1 MALSTLGLGFIFTAR
16 DLASGAF
23 GRLSKSF
30 GDMEKRL
37 GLATNSMTNNLKRL
51 GLGLGAAAAGAGLL
65 AGAMAFA
72 KPAGDFTYEIAKV
85 GAISMATAED
95 MEVLRRAAIDA
106 GIATKFSPLE
116 AAQGLGEFASQGI
129 NATDAAKAL
138 VPALNLASAGNI
150 AVAESAQAMTSA
162 LKVFSIGVED
172 AGLATDKMLK
182 IANLTSLQARDL
194 SLALGTVGRGASA
207 TKQSLDEMLIA
218 MGLVKNTGVDAS
230 VAASSVSS
238 ALIFMGQNAQK
249 FSAIGVN
256 VADAAGEFRP
266 FIDVVQDTERALGNL
281 TATERVAKATKL
293 FGRFGLTAYSALST
307 QIAAGVKDAQGNLL
321 KGTAAVEHL
330 RKTMAGAAGTAEEFN
345 RRLLGT
351 FKGQAQILGGVFQT
365 LAIVIGEPFE
375 RAFAPIVSGIAKFV
389 EGLVRL
395 IERIPA
401 PIKEAAAKFVVFAG
415 AVLLTVGVVIALKAA
430 VAILLPFIAAA
441 MLALGGLALASIKFL
456 VIGGLLGG
464 MIYAVAKAF
473 GVSFG
478 DIADGASDA
487 FSKLGLFFDGVKQLF
502 GRGYFSG
509 AVLKELDKV
518 ENQGVQQFIVK
529 LYMAKYRLGLFVD
542 GVKAGFR
549 DMVATLGPAFAQLRM
564 AWAELSDALG
574 IGARKSTKAMD
585 GMMPAGQ
592 RVNEMGRSVGEGLGQ
607 LIGLFARL
615 AAGVIRAVTWIVEA
629 WDWFAKSADADA
641 EVLSRGIE
649 VLVNGYKY
657 LYDAASPWIDKLAVN
672 TSAQLDN
679 MARGFDV
686 LVDGIRSSITG
697 LQDLVIEAVRWLPEQ
712 MVPAQ
717 MRILRNRQFVLTSGE
732 RADRERLQAQPVQVQ
747 QAVSSITAEGPSG
760 WFDVSRNFSRVAD
773 AMEAAQAAGVPG
785 AGGGQQVVLSIDGVK
800 VGEVVN
806 NAQRGAAE
814 RAFDTVPVLP

>member
-30 GDMEKRL
+30 VDMERRL
-37 GLATNSMTNNLKRL
+37 GLATGSMTDNLKKL
-51 GLGLGAAAAGAGLL
+51 GVGFAAAAAGAGILV
-65 AGAMAFA
+65 GAMAFA
-72 KPAGDFTYEIAKV
+72 KPAGDFTYEMAKV
-85 GAISMATAED
+85 GAISMATASD
-95 MEVLRRAAIDA
+95 MDMLRRAAIDA

-129 NATDAAKAL
+129 SAADSAMAL

-150 AVAESAQAMTSA
+150 SVAESAQAMTSA
-162 LKVFSIGVED
+162 LKVFSIDV
-172 AGLATDKMLK
+172 AQSGLATDKLLK

-207 TKQSLDEMLIA
+207 TKQSLDEMLIS

-238 ALIFMGQNAQK
+238 ALLFVAQNAKQFK
-249 FSAIGVN
+249 SMGVN
-256 VADAAGEFRP
+256 VADAKGEFRP
-266 FIDVVQDTERALGNL
+266 FIDIVQDTERALGDL

-307 QIAAGVKDAQGNLL
+307 QIAAGVKDAEGNLL
-321 KGTAAVEHL
+321 RGTAAVEFL
-330 RKTMAGAAGTAEEFN
+330 RKSMAGAEGTAAEFN
-345 RRLLGT
+345 RRLLST
-351 FKGQAQILGGVFQT
+351 FKGQGQILTGVFQT

-375 RAFAPIVSGIAKFV
+375 RAFAPIVSGIAKFI
-389 EGLVRL
+389 EGLVRI

-401 PIKEAAAKFVVFAG
+401 PVKEAAARFAVFTG

-430 VAILLPFIAAA
+430 LAILLPFVAAA
-441 MLALGGLALASIKFL
+441 MLSLGGLALASVKFL

-464 MIYAVAKAF
+464 MIYTVAKAF
-473 GVSFG
+473 GFGFG
-478 DIADGASDA
+478 DIADGAGKAWD
-487 FSKLGLFFDGVKQLF
+487 KLGLFFDGVKQLF
-502 GRGYFSG
+502 GRGFFSG

-518 ENQGVQQFIVK
+518 ENKGIQQFIIK
-529 LYMAKYRLGLFVD
+529 LYQIKYRLGLFVD
-542 GVKAGFR
+542 GVKAGFK
-549 DMVATLGPAFAQLRM
+549 DMAATLGPAFASLRL

-574 IGARKSTKAMD
+574 IGARKSTQAMN

-592 RVNEMGRSVGEGLGQ
+592 RVGEMGRTVGESLAQ

-615 AAGVIRAVTWIVEA
+615 ATGVIKAVTWIVGA
-629 WDWFAKSADADA
+629 WDWLAKSADRDA
-641 EVLSRGIE
+641 EHLSRGIE
-649 VLVNGYKY
+649 VLVDGYKY
-657 LYDAASPWIDKLAVN
+657 LYDAASPWLDKLAIN

-686 LVDGIRSSITG
+686 LVDSIRSSITG

-717 MRILRNRQFVLTSGE
+717 LRILRNRQFVLTSGE
-732 RADRERLQAQPVQVQ
+732 RAERAQLQAQPVQVQ
-747 QAVSSITAEGPSG
+747 QAVGDITAGGPEA
-760 WFDVSRNFSRVAD
+760 WFDLRRQMARM
-773 AMEAAQAAGVPG
+773 ATALEAAQANGTAGPG
-785 AGGGQQVVLSIDGVK
+785 GAQQVTLAIDGVK

-814 RAFDTVPVLP
+814 RAFDTIPVLP

>member
-30 GDMEKRL
+30 ADMEKRM
-37 GLATNSMTNNLKRL
+37 GLATNSMTDNLKRL
-51 GLGLGAAAAGAGLL
+51 GMGLATVAAGAGLL
-65 AGAMAFA
+65 AGALAFA
-72 KPAGDFTYEIAKV
+72 KPAGDFTYEVAKV
-85 GAISMATAED
+85 GAISMATADDLD
-95 MEVLRRAAIDA
+95 MLRKAAIDA

-129 NATDAAKAL
+129 NAADSAMAL

-150 AVAESAQAMTSA
+150 SVAESAQAMTSA
-162 LKVFSIGVED
+162 LKVFSIDVAQSGV
-172 AGLATDKMLK
+172 ATDKLLK

-207 TKQSLDEMLIA
+207 TKQSLDEMLIS

-238 ALIFMGQNAQK
+238 ALLFVAQNAQK
-249 FSAIGVN
+249 FKAMGVN
-256 VADAAGEFRP
+256 VADAQGEFRP
-266 FIDVVQDTERALGNL
+266 FIDIVQDTERALGNL

-307 QIAAGVKDAQGNLL
+307 QIAAGVKDAEGNLL
-321 KGTAAVEHL
+321 RGTAAVEHL
-330 RKTMAGAAGTAEEFN
+330 RKSMAGAQGTAEEFN
-345 RRLLGT
+345 RRLLST
-351 FKGQAQILGGVFQT
+351 FKGQGQILGGVFQT

-375 RAFAPIVSGIAKFV
+375 RAFAPIVSGIAKFI
-389 EGLVRL
+389 EGLIRI

-401 PIKEAAAKFVVFAG
+401 PVKEAAARFTVFTG

-430 VAILLPFIAAA
+430 LAILLPFVAAA
-441 MLALGGLALASIKFL
+441 MLSLGGLALASVKFL

-473 GVSFG
+473 GLGFG
-478 DIADGASDA
+478 DIADGAGKAWD
-487 FSKLGLFFDGVKQLF
+487 KLGLFFDGVKQLF

-509 AVLKELDKV
+509 SVLKELDKV
-518 ENQGVQQFIVK
+518 ENKGIQQFIVK

-549 DMVATLGPAFAQLRM
+549 DMVATLGPAFANLRL

-574 IGARKSTKAMD
+574 IGARKSTKAID

-592 RVNEMGRSVGEGLGQ
+592 RVGEMGRTVGESLGQ

-615 AAGVIRAVTWIVEA
+615 AAVVIKAATWIVDAFKWLSSAHGEA
-629 WDWFAKSADADA
+629 VDYLADGIGDTVTVFKHLASDVAPYMQKFADVVMTPFRWIRDAF
-641 EVLSRGIE
+641 
-649 VLVNGYKY
+649 N
-657 LYDAASPWIDKLAVN
+657 W
-672 TSAQLDN
+672 
-679 MARGFDV
+679 
-686 LVDGIRSSITG
+686 LVDGIRSAITG
-697 LQDLVIEAVRWLPEQ
+697 LQDLAIETIRMLPDAALPEQ
-712 MVPAQ
+712 F
-717 MRILRNRQFVLTSGE
+717 RVLKPYLMTSGE
-732 RADRERLQAQPVQVQ
+732 RADRENFRAQPIEVQR
-747 QAVSSITAEGPSG
+747 AVNDISSAGPEM
-760 WFDVSRNFSRVAD
+760 WFDLERSLARVAS
-773 AMEAAQAAGVPG
+773 AMESSQVGATGGG
-785 AGGGQQVVLSIDGVK
+785 AGGGQVVLAVDGVK
-800 VGEVVN
+800 MGEVVA

-814 RAFDTVPVLP
+814 RAFDTIPVLP